1 MLVLPASIF
10 LITALRMIELGG
22 AKGSQNAG
30 GADAGVTH

>member
-22 AKGSQNAG
+22 AKGSQKRAG
-30 GADAGVTH
+30 PMQE